1 MGKQETLKF
10 SHNTER
16 NINLTKVQYYKKFND
31 TCVQLSSWIILIH
44 TLGLSLGFLPG
55 LLSSSGSSIPPSRHS
70 YAQHFCIQL
79 SHYTGEGFRK
89 NYEGS
94 LHHVLH
100 HGRHQHTLVKD
111 LTLTT
116 TTNPKHFSQIL
127 GYPKNINKSAEGH
140 SKHIY
145 VLCHPI
151 QNLTS
156 V

>member
-1 MGKQETLKF
+1 MCSIVVLD
-10 SHNTER
+10 H
-16 NINLTKVQYYKKFND
+16 ID
-31 TCVQLSSWIILIH
+31 TH
-44 TLGLSLGFLPG
+44 
-55 LLSSSGSSIPPSRHS
+55 SGSKLGISTSTFEQLWELYSTPRHS

-100 HGRHQHTLVKD
+100 HGRHQHPLVKD

-140 SKHIY
+140 SKHI
-145 VLCHPI
+145 LKFEIRWKSGGHI
-151 QNLTS
+151 FGHIF
-156 V
+156 